1 MGLKNPEWYRESLRD
16 GRVTYIAGE
25 SVPDITKNEWF
36 DVAIQNAADDYVYD
50 DPATKDIRV
59 YETEDGTL
67 AHRIYKIPTSVEDLE
82 KRVKLSH
89 MTSISTAVSA
99 VLMALY
105 NIKDQVAAVN
115 GQYAENIE
123 RIYKHCR
130 DNDLRADQCIT
141 DAKGDR
147 SRHPKDQDDPD
158 LYMRI
163 LDKNADGIIV
173 RGAKLHISGASL
185 VHEQTVMPTKAMGP
199 GEEQWSVSFSIPTN
213 APGVKIINRAYAHP
227 NLSEMDYPLS
237 AKHNAP
243 EGFVV
248 FDDVFVP
255 WDRVFLAGEYPLAGI
270 LARSLGLWERVGG
283 LIALVERSRL
293 LVGTAQLL
301 CEMNG
306 INKASHIQEKISDLV
321 FYAEM
326 LRMSL
331 ESALHNYKVTET
343 GMVYP
348 DPMAVN
354 VGKFYGA
361 NNWHAMVQKLH
372 DMSGGLVLTL
382 PTEADYRNEEIT
394 KTLNKYL
401 HTKNDV
407 VVEDRMRVYNLI
419 RDLTA
424 DSYGGWELVTT
435 IAAGGGLAAQ
445 RIVTMGGYDLEAA
458 KDQARAAAGITAGH

>member
-1 MGLKNPEWYRESLRD
+1 MGLKNPQWYRESLRD
-16 GRVTYIAGE
+16 GRVTYIQGE
-25 SVPDITKNEWF
+25 QVPDITKNPWF
-36 DVAIQNAADDYVYD
+36 DVPIANTANDYVYD
-50 DPATKDIRV
+50 DPETREIRT

-67 AHRIYKIPTSVEDLE
+67 AHRIFKIPKSVDDLE
-82 KRVKLSH
+82 KRIQLSH

-105 NIKDQVAAVN
+105 NIKDQVAKVN

-123 RIYKHCR
+123 RVYKHCR
-130 DNDLRADQCIT
+130 DNDLRADQVIT

-158 LYMRI
+158 LYLRI
-163 LDKNADGIIV
+163 IDKNSDGIYV
-173 RGAKLHISGASL
+173 RGAKLHITGASL

-199 GEEQWSVSFSIPTN
+199 GEEEWSVSFSIPTN
-213 APGVKIINRAYAHP
+213 TPGLKIINRAYARP
-227 NLSEMDYPLS
+227 ELSEMDYPLS
-237 AKHNAP
+237 SKHNAP

-248 FDDVFVP
+248 FEDVFVP
-255 WDRVFLAGEYPLAGI
+255 WDRVFLAGEYQLAGV
-270 LARSLGLWERVGG
+270 LAHSLGLWERIGG
-283 LIALVERSRL
+283 LIGMVERSRM
-293 LVGTAQLL
+293 LVGVAQLL
-301 CEMNG
+301 TEMNG
-306 INKASHIQEKISDLV
+306 ISRAGHIQEKISDLV

-331 ESALHNYKVTET
+331 EHALRNYHTTET

-361 NNWHAMVQKLH
+361 ANWHLMVQKLH
-372 DMSGGLVLTL
+372 DMSGALVLTL
-382 PTEADYRNEEIT
+382 PTEADYRNEELT

-401 HTKNDV
+401 HTRNDV
-407 VVEDRMRVYNLI
+407 AVEDRMRVYNLI

-424 DSYGGWELVTT
+424 DTYGGWELVTT
-435 IAAGGGLAAQ
+435 LAAGGGLAAQ
-445 RIVTMGGYDLEAA
+445 RIVTMREYDLEAA
-458 KDQARAAAGITAGH
+458 KAVAKAAAGIR